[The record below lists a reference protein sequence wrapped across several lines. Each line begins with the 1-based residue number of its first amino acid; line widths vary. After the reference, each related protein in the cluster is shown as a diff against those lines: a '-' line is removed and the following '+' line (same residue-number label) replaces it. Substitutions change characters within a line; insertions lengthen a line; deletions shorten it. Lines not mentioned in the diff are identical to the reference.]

1 MQKRCTSG
9 ESDGVTI
16 LYAALAAA
24 ILMLSSAVA
33 ARVNAVE
40 ADGGAMVLAQDER
53 DARGSHSRASEARP
67 GNLSLPARWD
77 LPR

>member
-33 ARVNAVE
+33 ARVNAVD
-40 ADGGAMVLAQDER
+40 AARVGVTVLAQDEGAGTEVEQR
-53 DARGSHSRASEARP
+53 
-67 GNLSLPARWD
+67 
-77 LPR
+77 